1 MAVTPFNSS
10 DKFNMAGFNKRIN
23 EVNDLCYD
31 YLEEFGIPKTIEEC
45 YIGDFGAA
53 IVINFIGYSMVY
65 VDIAVVANSGIL
77 YKSDGTPVLSTLAI
91 DQGEFGILTYSGA
104 TTAGATVDYTGTIHI
119 AAKDLG
125 ESRYLFP
132 FNLI

>member
-1 MAVTPFNSS
+1 MAVTPFKSS

-31 YLEEFGIPKTIEEC
+31 YLDEFGIPKIIEGC
-45 YIGDFGAA
+45 YIGDYGSAD
-53 IVINFIGYSMVY
+53 VINFIGYSMVY
-65 VDIAVVANSGIL
+65 VDINNVANSGIL

-91 DQGEFGILTYSGA
+91 NQGEFVTLIYSGA
-104 TTAGATVDYTGTIHI
+104 TTTGATVDQTGTIHI
-119 AAKDLG
+119 AAKELG

>member
-1 MAVTPFNSS
+1 MAVTPFKSS

-23 EVNDLCYD
+23 EVNNLCYD
-31 YLEEFGIPKTIEEC
+31 YFEQFGIPKTIEDC
-45 YIGDFGAA
+45 YIENSGTA

-65 VDIAVVANSGIL
+65 VDITDATNSGIL
-77 YKSDGTPVLSTLAI
+77 YKSDGTPVLSTFVI
-91 DQGEFGILTYSGA
+91 NQGEFGTLIYSGA
-104 TTAGATVDYTGTIHI
+104 TTTGATVDYTGTIHI
-119 AAKDLG
+119 ATKELG

>member
-10 DKFNMAGFNKRIN
+10 DKFNMAGFNKRID
-23 EVNDLCYD
+23 EVNNLCYD
-31 YLEEFGIPKTIEEC
+31 YLDEFGIPKTIEGC
-45 YIGDFGAA
+45 YIGDYGAA
-53 IVINFIGYSMVY
+53 DVMVY
-65 VDIAVVANSGIL
+65 VDITTVANSGIL

-91 DQGEFGILTYSGA
+91 NQGEFKTLIYSGA
-104 TTAGATVDYTGTIHI
+104 TTTGATVDYTGTIYI
-119 AAKDLG
+119 AAKELG